1 MYHLNILRTPLTEI
15 RIGPMERTFLV
26 IALAAMVDQT
36 LADTWAGPYM
46 GVFAAETRL
55 TVQSKAT
62 AQRGALGIGFGVAEI
77 SDAMVGSMTYT
88 DTERKQ
94 SVQPGVYAGYLWSQG
109 RLVYGIEADLQDGQ
123 KSRASGYHST
133 QLERFPANTQEYEYQ
148 QEFNVHYLASLRGRF
163 GYAQDN
169 WLMYLTAG
177 VAHAKVS
184 TKLNSYAPLT
194 GPTAPPPLFLS
205 SSTSDSASQT
215 GWVAGFGGELSVA
228 PRLRIRAE
236 YLYFDLGD
244 TTVDSHSTVLYNT
257 GALFSSANGR
267 VKSEWRSSSA
277 RIGLAYEF

>member
-1 MYHLNILRTPLTEI
+1 
-15 RIGPMERTFLV
+15 
-26 IALAAMVDQT
+26 
-36 LADTWAGPYM
+36 
-46 GVFAAETRL
+46 
-55 TVQSKAT
+55 
-62 AQRGALGIGFGVAEI
+62 
-77 SDAMVGSMTYT
+77 MVGSMTYI

-109 RLVYGIEADLQDGQ
+109 SLIYGVEADLQDGQ
-123 KSRASGYHST
+123 KSRAAGYKST

-148 QEFNVHYLASLRGRF
+148 QEFNVHYLASLRGRI

-177 VAHAKVS
+177 IAHAKVS
-184 TKLNSYAPLT
+184 TELNSYAPLT
-194 GPTAPPPLFLS
+194 GPTAPPPLFLT
-205 SSTSDSASQT
+205 SSTSDSASKT
-215 GWVAGFGGELSVA
+215 GWVAGFGGEVAVA

-244 TTVDSHSTVLYNT
+244 TSVDSHSTVLYNT

-277 RIGLAYEF
+277 RVGLAYEF